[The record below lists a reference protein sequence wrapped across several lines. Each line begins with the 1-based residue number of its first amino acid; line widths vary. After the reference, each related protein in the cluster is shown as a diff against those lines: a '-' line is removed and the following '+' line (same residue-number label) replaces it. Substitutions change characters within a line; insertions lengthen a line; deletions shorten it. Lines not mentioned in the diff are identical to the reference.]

1 MTLPN
6 QLTVLRIILTPVF
19 LYFFLSND
27 PLFIQISLAIYFI
40 AALTD
45 WYDGWLA
52 RKFNYITEWGKFW
65 DPLADKILTSVVF
78 IGFVIVKLLPLWMVL
93 LIIFR
98 DLSVTLLRVYADS
111 RGYSFRTT
119 YYAKWKTMLQMIFLY
134 YLLILYVAKTTV
146 EIYNQYQI
154 LIDIL
159 LNKDIIYFVMLA
171 ITVITVHS
179 GITYL
184 LLNKSLIKQLLN
196 ETDKLV

>member
-27 PLFIQISLAIYFI
+27 PLFIQISLAIYII

-134 YLLILYVAKTTV
+134 YLLILYVAKNTV